1 MDLTLQQ
8 LAPAE
13 AHDLGRRLD
22 GLGLTVHRPGTSVV
36 DEVRCF
42 RGAAIRDRVAAS
54 LLRACKDGVSDPHP
68 ADFAA
73 YHVVL
78 RTTAQQSMV
87 ACLALAPLESLPAS
101 GVRSWSPALSDRLLS
116 RYRCSESSV
125 LEGARLVVAAS
136 WRGRGL
142 GLLMMLG
149 AFALGEMT
157 GRPVVWGTS
166 GTRYHQHHVP
176 LAVGMQVREE
186 FGRRYVPQLADTLCV
201 VAGSSQDVPPT
212 TQSTLARLRST
223 LEAQGEVA

>member
-1 MDLTLQQ
+1 MNM
-8 LAPAE
+8 
-13 AHDLGRRLD
+13 AHDLDRRLD
-22 GLGLTVHRPGTSVV
+22 GLGLAVHRPGMSVV

-42 RGAAIRDRVAAS
+42 RGGTIRDRVAPS
-54 LLRACKDGVSDPHP
+54 ILRHAKDGVSDPHP
-68 ADFAA
+68 ADFVA

-78 RTTAQQSMV
+78 RTTAQQSLV
-87 ACLALAPLESLPAS
+87 ACLALAPLESLPTS

-116 RYRCSESSV
+116 RYRFGESSV

-142 GLLMMLG
+142 GVLMMLG
-149 AFALGEMT
+149 AFALGEMI

-166 GTRYHQHHVP
+166 GTRYRQHHVP

-201 VAGSSQDVPPT
+201 VAGSSQAVPT
-212 TQSTLARLRST
+212 TMTSTVTRLRSI
-223 LEAQGEVA
+223 LEVQGEAA